1 MVPGRRFAILPYV
14 AASTDIVYT
23 SPREVYAAF
32 EACPLL
38 VKANVR
44 HFWGTINDKPIQTGA
59 RAVWQV
65 KRYDS
70 RPPVQQHD
78 GLVQEPGPDGSKRTF
93 KALHK
98 VDVAVTVQVELFTD
112 KNSPVSEWDL
122 FKLYARAA
130 AQLLRV
136 EKRYEFA
143 AVLEPRDQLSTPTDR
158 LTATLVF
165 HIPIHELI
173 PTSNPAADAV
183 SLRT

>member
-1 MVPGRRFAILPYV
+1 M
-14 AASTDIVYT
+14 AANTDIAYK
-23 SPREVYAAF
+23 SPSEVYAAF
-32 EACPLL
+32 ESCPLL
-38 VKANVR
+38 VKAGVR
-44 HFWGTINDKPIQTGA
+44 HFWGTINDKPAQTGA

-78 GLVQEPGPDGSKRTF
+78 GLVHEPGPDGAKRTF
-93 KALHK
+93 KAIHK
-98 VDVAVTVQVELFTD
+98 VDVAVTVQVELWTD

-122 FKLYARAA
+122 FKLYALAA

-136 EKRYEFA
+136 EKWYELGA
-143 AVLEPRDQLSTPTDR
+143 ALDPRDQLSTPTDR
-158 LTATLVF
+158 LTATLMF